1 MAKTNDSILDGLNN
15 DGTSADDQQENI
27 WSSILKGVASSKI
40 VPTKSLLILGD
51 RESGKSTLIR
61 HLKGEEDE
69 DVYEA
74 NGSVSKSVGTDTD
87 DLVNQKL
94 SHNDLALS
102 YTFVEVKDD
111 DAEDTLARLG
121 LYQLAG
127 SQEAYQSLLRFAL
140 NSSTLPDSL
149 VVIVL
154 DWARPWTFVETL
166 QRWAKF
172 LEKGIENIKTE
183 GAVGAKDGWT
193 KGKAVVDEMKE
204 AHTNTTNG
212 TGASSAEAET
222 VALPLGPG
230 TLVTNLAV
238 PLVVVCTKSDNV
250 FTLEREK
257 DYKEEQFDFIQ
268 QSLRTICLKY
278 GAALFYTTT
287 RQPKTFINLRKYI
300 LHRLLGT
307 MASHSDTKSYVFN
320 IEPTFVDRD
329 TVLVP
334 AGWDSWGKI
343 GVLRE
348 GFDCNGL
355 LKGWD
360 LDVTGKAEQL
370 EGDNDHVDEIL
381 SARKVFEDVV
391 KHVENEK
398 EFFAR
403 HVETLKQANSE
414 RPPSVVGPM
423 GAPQYTYVNL
433 GEEIPDLDVAPV
445 PNLQN
450 LPAKPIRS
458 KSTPATSSPP
468 PGQLTNGN
476 TPTVPN
482 GTNGTS
488 SQNEV
493 LANFFQALLTKKAT
507 QTSTNTGSSQETPP
521 NDVQGGMI
529 NNKSPNPSRKTV
541 KKELDKLRGIPSNT
555 AVSTAANSPLRT
567 DGHEEVEDDEEN
579 IEEKEKEGFKDEYLE
594 KDFLLRLENE
604 IEDFGNGM
612 QYQRKKDIKVSA
624 DSK

>member
-1 MAKTNDSILDGLNN
+1 MAKTNDNILDGLNN
-15 DGTSADDQQENI
+15 DGTSAGDQQEDI

-51 RESGKSTLIR
+51 RDSGKSTLIR

-172 LEKGIENIKTE
+172 LEKGVENIKTE
-183 GAVGAKDGWT
+183 GAAGAKDGWT

-204 AHTNTTNG
+204 ALEYFIQNYNAQDTNTTNG
-212 TGASSAEAET
+212 TGAPSTEAET

-307 MASHSDTKSYVFN
+307 KASHSDTKSSYAFN
-320 IEPTFVDRD
+320 IEPTFVERD

-355 LKGWD
+355 LRGWD

-370 EGDNDHVDEIL
+370 EGENGHVDEIF
-381 SARKVFEDVV
+381 SAQKVFEDVV
-391 KHVENEK
+391 KHVESEK
-398 EFFAR
+398 PLVPTIIIAEDEQEFFAR

-445 PNLQN
+445 QNLQN
-450 LPAKPIRS
+450 LPAKPTRS

-468 PGQLTNGN
+468 PGQHTNGT

-521 NDVQGGMI
+521 NDVQGGMN
-529 NNKSPNPSRKTV
+529 NNKPPNPSRKTV

-555 AVSTAANSPLRT
+555 AVSTA
-567 DGHEEVEDDEEN
+567 G
-579 IEEKEKEGFKDEYLE
+579 K
-594 KDFLLRLENE
+594 
-604 IEDFGNGM
+604 
-612 QYQRKKDIKVSA
+612 
-624 DSK
+624 